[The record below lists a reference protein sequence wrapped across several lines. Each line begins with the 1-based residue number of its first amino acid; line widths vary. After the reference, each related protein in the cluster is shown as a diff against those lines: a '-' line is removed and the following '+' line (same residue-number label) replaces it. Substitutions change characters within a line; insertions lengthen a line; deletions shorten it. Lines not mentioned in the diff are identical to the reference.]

1 MAFSRRKFIGTSV
14 VTGAGLAAASVMPAL
29 AQSSTDT
36 LRIAFA
42 ARTNRTRRRACKIV
56 FM

>member
-1 MAFSRRKFIGTSV
+1 MAVSRRKFIGTS
-14 VTGAGLAAASVMPAL
+14 TGAGLAAAFVKPAL

-42 ARTNRTRRRACKIV
+42 ARADRTRRRAYKIV

>member
-1 MAFSRRKFIGTSV
+1 MAVSRRKFIGTS
-14 VTGAGLAAASVMPAL
+14 TGAGLAAAFVKPTL

-42 ARTNRTRRRACKIV
+42 ARSNHTRRRECKV
-56 FM
+56 AFM